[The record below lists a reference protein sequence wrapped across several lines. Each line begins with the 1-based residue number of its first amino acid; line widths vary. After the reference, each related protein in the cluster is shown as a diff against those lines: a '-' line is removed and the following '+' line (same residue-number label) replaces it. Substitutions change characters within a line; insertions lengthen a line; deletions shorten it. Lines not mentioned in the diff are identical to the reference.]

1 MHSSRK
7 TIVFMT
13 PRTWMRHLIAPL
25 PSSSQVTDSLIY
37 RSDRVKPEVARWV
50 DDLARWDFT
59 TISPS
64 HFAAG
69 PGTPEDLRA
78 AFATTLQ
85 QEPRVNRAPYDK
97 NDIRLLDDIAGELL
111 KVKII

>member
-1 MHSSRK
+1 
-7 TIVFMT
+7 
-13 PRTWMRHLIAPL
+13 MRHLIAPL

-85 QEPRVNRAPYDK
+85 QEPRVNRAPFDK